1 MKTYEI
7 ESFLKSFFISFLLLE
22 ALMTVVMWQNF
33 ERVKQGIGE
42 QIKSQMEVCR
52 YDAKCKGFDVDFVK
66 KTKGLKTKKLYIG
79 QNVYAYFVIPTVENF
94 LMKVSLDRVSYYAQI
109 EQARSDF
116 VGDFVLYS
124 VVILI
129 LAFLFSVYALWP
141 LRKALRVNE
150 EFARDIL
157 HDFNTPISSMMIN
170 FHLFRDE
177 IGANKKLDRLENN
190 IETIIALQHNL
201 RAFLVDMETQ
211 KEVFDLRDVLQKRVE
226 YFQSLYSDCTY
237 ELEMPNVK
245 VECNKDAFVRIL
257 DNVLSNAGKYNRT
270 NGEVRIRYGANRIKI
285 ADTGKGIAEPKKIF
299 ERFYKEQDRG
309 TGIGMHIV
317 RKLADEMGIGI
328 EVESVLNRG
337 TTVTVDLSSIITAPI
352 NSLNV

>member
-1 MKTYEI
+1 MKKYEI

-22 ALMTVVMWQNF
+22 ALMAVVMWQNF
-33 ERVKQGIGE
+33 GRVKQGIGA

-52 YDAKCKGFDVDFVK
+52 YDAKCKGFEVDFVK
-66 KTKGLKTKKLYIG
+66 KAKGLETKKLYTG
-79 QNVYAYFVIPTVENF
+79 QNVYAYFDIPTVENF
-94 LMKVSLDRVSYYAQI
+94 LMKVSLDRAAYYAQI
-109 EQARSDF
+109 EQARSEF
-116 VGDFVLYS
+116 VGDFMLYS
-124 VVILI
+124 VVIL
-129 LAFLFSVYALWP
+129 LLSFLFSLYALWP

-170 FHLFRDE
+170 FRLFRDE

-211 KEVFDLRDVLQKRVE
+211 KETFDLRDVLRKRVE
-226 YFQSLYSDCTY
+226 YFQALYTECTY
-237 ELEMPNVK
+237 DLEMPSVR
-245 VECNKDAFVRIL
+245 VECNKDALIRIL
-257 DNVLSNAGKYNRT
+257 DNLLSNAGKYNRV
-270 NGEVRIRYGANRIKI
+270 NGEVHIRYGVNRIKI
-285 ADTGKGIAEPKKIF
+285 IDTGKGIAEPKKIF

-317 RKLADEMGIGI
+317 RKLADEMGAGI
-328 EVESVLNRG
+328 AVESVLNQG
-337 TTVTVDLSSIITAPI
+337 TTVTVDLSNIVVADKGTE
-352 NSLNV
+352 